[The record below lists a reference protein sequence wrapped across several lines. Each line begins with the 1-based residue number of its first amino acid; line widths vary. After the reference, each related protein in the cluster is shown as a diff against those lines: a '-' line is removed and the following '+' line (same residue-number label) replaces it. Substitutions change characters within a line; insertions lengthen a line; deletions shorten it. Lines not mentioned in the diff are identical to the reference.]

1 VLPRVMERPIS
12 WPFSLYRVL
21 DSARAEFT
29 LPNNN
34 APRTT
39 RNAAVP
45 KVLGMWG
52 MLANVATFCHGRGE
66 ACQGPPTGSRA
77 RRDNWKAKAEPT
89 RQEV

>member
-1 VLPRVMERPIS
+1 
-12 WPFSLYRVL
+12 
-21 DSARAEFT
+21 
-29 LPNNN
+29 
-34 APRTT
+34 
-39 RNAAVP
+39 VP